1 MACQIGAF
9 FPTRD
14 MPPDR
19 IAIRDWA
26 QAAEALGFDFLE
38 VSDHVLGA
46 DRAALP
52 GFQGPYDVDDS
63 FHETFVTLS
72 YLAAV
77 TERVGLASGVL
88 ILPQRQ
94 TALVAKQAAQVDI
107 VSGGRL
113 RLGIGVG
120 WNPVEYEALG
130 QDWHVRGRRQ
140 AEQIELMNRLWT
152 EHTVTFKGAY
162 DQVQHAGIN
171 PLPIQRP
178 IPIWFGGG
186 AEAVLRRAAR
196 YGQGWIPLGQ
206 PDANTAGQLERL
218 HDYLRAAGRDPQRHR
233 GARCLA
239 RGCRALAGIGGD
251 ACDVLYVGPG
261 GRGCATADRG
271 DAAVPCGGAGGITP
285 PAHVLLYRW
294 GEHVCPTMWGSVASD
309 AGHGWCHG
317 DGVSAGRCRHVSQR
331 STL

>member
-1 MACQIGAF
+1 MSCQLGAF

-14 MPPDR
+14 MPADPV
-19 IAIRDWA
+19 AIRDWA
-26 QAAEALGFDFLE
+26 QAAEAIGFDFLE

-46 DRAALP
+46 DRAAIP
-52 GFQGPYDVDDS
+52 GFEGPYDVDDS

-72 YLAAV
+72 FIAAV

-130 QDWHVRGRRQ
+130 QEWRVRGRRQ

-152 EHTVTFKGAY
+152 ERTVTFAGEF
-162 DQVQHAGIN
+162 DRVQHAGIN

-186 AEAVLRRAAR
+186 VDAVLQRAAQ
-196 YGQGWIPLGQ
+196 YGQGWIPLGN
-206 PDANTAGQLERL
+206 PGERTESQLERL
-218 HDYLRAAGRDPQRHR
+218 RGYLRAADRDPSTF
-233 GARCLA
+233 
-239 RGCRALAGIGGD
+239 GIEAWIRSSLGEPD
-251 ACDVLYVGPG
+251 TW
-261 GRGCATADRG
+261 R
-271 DAAVPCGGAGGITP
+271 DAAERWQALGATHITFYTSGQG
-285 PAHVLLYRW
+285 V
-294 GEHVCPTMWGSVASD
+294 GTVAQQIKAMQQFYD
-309 AGHGWCHG
+309 T
-317 DGVSAGRCRHVSQR
+317 VR
-331 STL
+331 

>member
-1 MACQIGAF
+1 MSCQLGAF

-14 MPPDR
+14 MPADPV
-19 IAIRDWA
+19 AIRDWA
-26 QAAEALGFDFLE
+26 QAAEAIGFDFLE

-46 DRAALP
+46 DRTAIP
-52 GFQGPYDVDDS
+52 GFEGPYDVDDS

-72 YLAAV
+72 YIAAV

-130 QDWHVRGRRQ
+130 QEWRVRGRRQ

-152 EHTVTFKGAY
+152 ERTVTFEGAF
-162 DQVQHAGIN
+162 DRVQHAGIN

-186 AEAVLRRAAR
+186 VDAVLQRAAQ
-196 YGQGWIPLGQ
+196 YGQGWIPLGN
-206 PDANTAGQLERL
+206 PGERTASQLERL
-218 HDYLRAAGRDPQRHR
+218 HGYLRAAGRDP
-233 GARCLA
+233 GTF
-239 RGCRALAGIGGD
+239 GIEAWIRSSIGEPD
-251 ACDVLYVGPG
+251 AWQ
-261 GRGCATADRG
+261 
-271 DAAVPCGGAGGITP
+271 DAAERWQALGAT
-285 PAHVLLYRW
+285 HVTFYTS
-294 GEHVCPTMWGSVASD
+294 GQ
-309 AGHGWCHG
+309 
-317 DGVSAGRCRHVSQR
+317 GVGAVEQHIKAMQQFHDTVR
-331 STL
+331 

>member
-1 MACQIGAF
+1 MPVQLGAF

-14 MPPDR
+14 MPADR
-19 IAIRDWA
+19 LAIRDWA

-46 DRAALP
+46 DRVALP
-52 GFQGPYDVDDS
+52 DFQGPYDVDDA
-63 FHETFVTLS
+63 FHETFVTLA

-94 TALVAKQAAQVDI
+94 TALVAKQAAQLDI

-130 QDWHVRGRRQ
+130 QDWRVRGRRQ

-152 EHTVTFKGAY
+152 ERAVTFTGAF
-162 DQVQHAGIN
+162 DRVQHAGLN

-186 AEAVLRRAAR
+186 VDAVLRRAAH

-206 PDANTAGQLERL
+206 PDARTAGQLERL
-218 HDYLRAAGRDPQRHR
+218 HDYLRTRGRDPQTFGIEAWVRSSIGSPEEWR
-233 GARCLA
+233 QAAERWQALGATHLTFYTS
-239 RGCRALAGIGGD
+239 GQG
-251 ACDVLYVGPG
+251 VG
-261 GRGCATADRG
+261 
-271 DAAVPCGGAGGITP
+271 AVPQQI
-285 PAHVLLYRW
+285 
-294 GEHVCPTMWGSVASD
+294 D
-309 AGHGWCHG
+309 AMRQFYE
-317 DGVSAGRCRHVSQR
+317 VVR
-331 STL
+331 

>member
-1 MACQIGAF
+1 MRFQIGAF

-14 MPPDR
+14 MPADPV
-19 IAIRDWA
+19 AIRDWA
-26 QAAEALGFDFLE
+26 QAAEAIGFDFIE

-52 GFQGPYDVDDS
+52 NFKGPYDVDDS

-72 YLAAV
+72 FIAAV

-140 AEQIELMNRLWT
+140 AEQIELMNRLWS
-152 EHTVTFKGAY
+152 ERSVTFEGTF
-162 DQVQHAGIN
+162 DRVQHAGIN

-186 AEAVLRRAAR
+186 VDAVLQRAAT
-196 YGQGWIPLGQ
+196 YGQGWIPLGNPGAQ
-206 PDANTAGQLERL
+206 IEDQLQRL
-218 HDYLRAAGRDPQRHR
+218 HGYLDAAGRTPDTFGIEAWIRSGLG
-233 GARCLA
+233 GAEEW
-239 RGCRALAGIGGD
+239 RAAAERWHALGATHVTFYTSGQGIGPVAQQIEALQQFRD
-251 ACDVLYVGPG
+251 AL
-261 GRGCATADRG
+261 
-271 DAAVPCGGAGGITP
+271 
-285 PAHVLLYRW
+285 
-294 GEHVCPTMWGSVASD
+294 S
-309 AGHGWCHG
+309 
-317 DGVSAGRCRHVSQR
+317 
-331 STL
+331 

>member
-1 MACQIGAF
+1 MGFQIGAF

-14 MPPDR
+14 MPADAV
-19 IAIRDWA
+19 AIRDWA
-26 QAAEALGFDFLE
+26 QAAEAIGFDFIE

-52 GFQGPYDVDDS
+52 DFEGPYDVDDS

-72 YLAAV
+72 YIAAV

-94 TALVAKQAAQVDI
+94 TALVAKQAAQLDV

-130 QDWHVRGRRQ
+130 EDWHVRGRRQ
-140 AEQIELMNRLWT
+140 EEQIALMNRLWT
-152 EHTVTFKGAY
+152 ERTVTFEGEF
-162 DQVQHAGIN
+162 DRVRHAGVN

-186 AEAVLRRAAR
+186 VEPVLRRAAK
-196 YGQGWIPLGQ
+196 YGQGWIPLGR
-206 PDANTAGQLERL
+206 PDAQIEGQLERL
-218 HDYLRAAGRDPQRHR
+218 RGYLRNEGRDPSAFGIEAWVRS
-233 GARCLA
+233 
-239 RGCRALAGIGGD
+239 GIGGSD
-251 ACDVLYVGPG
+251 KWQQA
-261 GRGCATADRG
+261 ADRWV
-271 DAAVPCGGAGGITP
+271 ALGAT
-285 PAHVLLYRW
+285 HVTFYTS
-294 GEHVCPTMWGSVASD
+294 GQGVGTVAQQIEAMRQFHATVEGL
-309 AGHGWCHG
+309 AG
-317 DGVSAGRCRHVSQR
+317 A
-331 STL
+331 

>member
-1 MACQIGAF
+1 MSFQIGAF

-14 MPPDR
+14 MPADR

-26 QAAEALGFDFLE
+26 QAAESMGYDFVE

-46 DRAALP
+46 DRQALP
-52 GFQGPYDVDDS
+52 NFEGPYDVDDS
-63 FHETFVTLS
+63 FHETFVTMA
-72 YLAAV
+72 YIAAV

-94 TALVAKQAAQVDI
+94 TALVAKQAAQLDV

-140 AEQIELMNRLWT
+140 AEQIELMNQLWT
-152 EHTVTFKGAY
+152 QRTVTFEGVY
-162 DQVQHAGIN
+162 DQARHVGVN

-186 AEAVLRRAAR
+186 VDAVLKRAAT
-196 YGQGWIPLGQ
+196 YGQGWIPLGR
-206 PDANTAGQLERL
+206 PDGQVEGQLERL
-218 HDYLRAAGRDPQRHR
+218 RAYLRDAGRDPGQFGIEAWVRSSIGDADAWR
-233 GARCLA
+233 AAAERWASLGATHVTFYTS
-239 RGCRALAGIGGD
+239 GQGIGGIEQQIEAMRQFRD
-251 ACDVLYVGPG
+251 AV
-261 GRGCATADRG
+261 R
-271 DAAVPCGGAGGITP
+271 
-285 PAHVLLYRW
+285 
-294 GEHVCPTMWGSVASD
+294 
-309 AGHGWCHG
+309 
-317 DGVSAGRCRHVSQR
+317 
-331 STL
+331 

>member
-1 MACQIGAF
+1 MRFQIGAF

-14 MPPDR
+14 IPAER
-19 IAIRDWA
+19 VAIRDWA
-26 QAAEALGFDFLE
+26 QAAEAIGFDFLE

-52 GFQGPYDVDDS
+52 DFQGPYDVNDA
-63 FHETFVTLS
+63 FHETFVTRS
-72 YLAAV
+72 YIAAV

-140 AEQIELMNRLWT
+140 AEQIVLLNRLWT
-152 EHTVTFKGAY
+152 ERTVTFEGAF
-162 DQVQHAGIN
+162 DRVQYAGIN

-186 AEAVLRRAAR
+186 AEAVLRR
-196 YGQGWIPLGQ
+196 G
-206 PDANTAGQLERL
+206 
-218 HDYLRAAGRDPQRHR
+218 GRH
-233 GARCLA
+233 
-239 RGCRALAGIGGD
+239 
-251 ACDVLYVGPG
+251 GPG
-261 GRGCATADRG
+261 GVTLRDPDERTAG
-271 DAAVPCGGAGGITP
+271 HVGGRPAHPPAGGPHST
-285 PAHVLLYRW
+285 AA
-294 GEHVCPTMWGSVASD
+294 CAPTRVP
-309 AGHGWCHG
+309 
-317 DGVSAGRCRHVSQR
+317 
-331 STL
+331 

>member
-1 MACQIGAF
+1 MMQFQIGAF

-14 MPPDR
+14 MPADPV
-19 IAIRDWA
+19 AIRDWA
-26 QAAEALGFDFLE
+26 QAAEAIGYDFIE

-46 DRAALP
+46 DRAALSD
-52 GFQGPYDVDDS
+52 FKGPYDVDDS

-72 YLAAV
+72 FIAAV

-140 AEQIELMNRLWT
+140 AEQIELLNRLWS
-152 EHTVTFKGAY
+152 ERSVTFEGKF
-162 DQVQHAGIN
+162 DRVRHAGIN
-171 PLPIQRP
+171 PLPIQQP

-186 AEAVLRRAAR
+186 VDAVLRRAAT
-196 YGQGWIPLGQ
+196 YGQGWIPLGN
-206 PDANTAGQLERL
+206 PDAQIEDQLQRL
-218 HDYLRAAGRDPQRHR
+218 RSYLQAAGRTPDSFGIEAWIRSGLGGPEQWRAAAER
-233 GARCLA
+233 WQSLGATHVTFYTS
-239 RGCRALAGIGGD
+239 GQG
-251 ACDVLYVGPG
+251 VGPLAQQIEAMQQF
-261 GRGCATADRG
+261 R
-271 DAAVPCGGAGGITP
+271 DAIT
-285 PAHVLLYRW
+285 
-294 GEHVCPTMWGSVASD
+294 G
-309 AGHGWCHG
+309 
-317 DGVSAGRCRHVSQR
+317 
-331 STL
+331 